1 MISKKSSEV
10 KMKISVR
17 KKGRRNNNSGNLQFR
32 KGFWYVEVSVHFIN
46 DDGNK
51 IYRRKY
57 LGRFKN
63 KTEAEQAVKQYQLE
77 NGISI
82 ESKTLMKDF
91 LRDWIS
97 VRCRGKKQESTIF
110 NQKDHID
117 NYIIPYIGNIMLG
130 KLKSNDIN
138 LMTSQLLADRKLAR
152 NTVIT
157 ITDTLNAALNY
168 AVNEDYINKNPMK
181 KAAKIKPSPRLKAI
195 PNNYEQIFNLT
206 KEIIAE
212 KIYKIPFLL
221 CLYGG
226 LRRGEA
232 LGVKW
237 EDIDFS
243 RKTLRVSR
251 QTITSGGRIYE
262 KELKTEKSQ
271 RVIVLP
277 DIVIEELEKIAKPE
291 RKGFI
296 IKITRRKPYCFY
308 YRFRKIIQK
317 LKMESVTIH
326 SLRHIN
332 ASLLLNNGISID
344 SVSRRLGHSSIKVTG
359 DIYAHE
365 ILGAQE
371 KEAKILDEISK
382 KAIMNNN

>member
-365 ILGAQE
+365 IFRV
-371 KEAKILDEISK
+371 
-382 KAIMNNN
+382 